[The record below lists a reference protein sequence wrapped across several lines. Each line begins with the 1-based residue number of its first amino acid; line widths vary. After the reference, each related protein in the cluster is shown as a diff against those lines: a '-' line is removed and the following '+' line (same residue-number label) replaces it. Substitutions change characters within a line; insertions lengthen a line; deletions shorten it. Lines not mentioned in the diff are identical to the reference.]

1 MANRRWRI
9 ALLAISWCAVCCAP
23 PWPSLAP
30 AQTAQ
35 PNARPPGANSPPLDL
50 TESQSSQ
57 PPALAPPSAR
67 APRGPNVVDFAP
79 GEFSSTLVS
88 PSLYISPFAAL
99 LNSSAPPSSSNELR
113 AYYQSSSRARLL
125 NVPEMFGD
133 FRRGGPVLAI
143 QPATGTLPALRT
155 EVPLAAGISGLRAAE
170 NNHAL
175 PGDRVWFAYNYFDA
189 AIDIQTVSG
198 LGLPP
203 QSQSQSLHRSVIAFE
218 KLLDCGA
225 TSIEVRMPFGAAF
238 NADGIAGPAAAPA
251 PFGVESESVGNLNVL
266 LKRLL
271 YADDRHAWSAGL
283 GVEVPTGS
291 EGLVTYGPISA
302 SIEPEAVHLV
312 PFLAGTQQHGRW
324 FTHGFL
330 QLDIASHGD
339 PFRATL
345 NNPAD
350 RQFVGRINQ
359 PVLMGLDLGGG
370 YWLIPPCDCC
380 NDSGSLAVVGEL
392 HYTTPLG
399 NQDELQT
406 DGGLTAVTINTP
418 IAASDE
424 VLHFTTALQVAL
436 DGGWR
441 LRTGVVV
448 PARSERVFDAEY
460 LLQINRRF

>member
-9 ALLAISWCAVCCAP
+9 VLLAIGWCVVCCAP
-23 PWPSLAP
+23 LWPGPAN

-35 PNARPPGANSPPLDL
+35 PNTRPPELS
-50 TESQSSQ
+50 ESQSSQ
-57 PPALAPPSAR
+57 PPAAAPPSTR

-79 GEFSSTLVS
+79 GDFSSALVS
-88 PSLYISPFAAL
+88 PSLYISPFAAFL
-99 LNSSAPPSSSNELR
+99 SSSAPPSSSNELR
-113 AYYQSSSRARLL
+113 AYYQSSSRSRLL

-143 QPATGTLPALRT
+143 QPSTGTLPDLRT

-175 PGDRVWFAYNYFDA
+175 LGDRVWFAYNYFDA
-189 AIDIQTVSG
+189 AFDIQTVSG
-198 LGLPP
+198 MGLPP

-238 NADGIAGPAAAPA
+238 NADGIAGPSAAPA

-271 YADDRHAWSAGL
+271 YADDRYAWSAGL
-283 GVEVPTGS
+283 GVELPTGS

-302 SIEPEAVHLV
+302 SMEPEAVHLV

-345 NNPAD
+345 NTPAD
-350 RQFVGRINQ
+350 REFVGRINQ

-380 NDSGSLAVVGEL
+380 DGGGSLAVVGEV

-399 NQDELQT
+399 NADELQA

-418 IAASDE
+418 VAASYE
-424 VLHFTTALQVAL
+424 VLHFTTALQIAL
-436 DGGWR
+436 DGGWQ
-441 LRTGVVV
+441 LRPGVVF

-460 LLQINRRF
+460 LLQVNRRF